1 MPLWSIPE
9 IGTGKFLPH
18 SLSLSFSV
26 FSLVCLSVLVVAQ
39 SVIFC
44 RYTSLQHH
52 LYRLSEKKAEAVFFS
67 RSFPSQ
73 FIVSHSCDFVLGQAA
88 GLTPYS
94 QTNTVQ

>member
-52 LYRLSEKKAEAVFFS
+52 LYRLSEKRPKPFFS
-67 RSFPSQ
+67 AAASRPSLLFPTAATLFSAKQ
-73 FIVSHSCDFVLGQAA
+73 QA
-88 GLTPYS
+88 
-94 QTNTVQ
+94 